1 MTSIITNNSATVA
14 LQTLRSINE
23 QLESTNNRV
32 STGKAV
38 NSAKDDV
45 GYWTISTT
53 LTSDNSA
60 LTAVSKAMSLDK
72 NAVSTASQG
81 AERVKDYLE
90 TIKSALSTSVSSS
103 DDRGA
108 AQEKIAAALVNI
120 QTAATNSVSGSA
132 GDNWL
137 AVDSSS
143 DTFTETRNLLSSFSR
158 SGDTVSVGTTSLDTG
173 AFRLYDVSADGNT
186 TSTTAAKLDVIASN
200 VSFGTSAGAIN
211 GAVTVE
217 RSTTAAEVKG
227 FMDTTFT
234 ITYQQKTLTGTTEA
248 TWTGTVMD
256 IDLTD
261 LKHDDSGVAAT
272 DNDVDLIQAF
282 MKLVDATQSQV
293 ISGSAKLGATASRLE
308 SQQTFANSLIDLNKS
323 SIGALVDADMEEES
337 TRLKA
342 LQTQQSL
349 AIQSLS
355 IANSSSSN
363 VLQLFR

>member
-1 MTSIITNNSATVA
+1 MTSIITNNAATVA

-23 QLESTNNRV
+23 QLETTNNRV
-32 STGKAV
+32 STGKKV
-38 NSAKDDV
+38 NSAADDV

-60 LTAVSKAMSLDK
+60 LKSVSDAMSLDK
-72 NAVSTASQG
+72 NAVSTASNG
-81 AERVKDYLE
+81 IESVKDYLD
-90 TIKSALSTSVSSS
+90 TIKSALAGSVSSTA
-103 DDRGA
+103 DRGA
-108 AQEKIAAALVNI
+108 NQNTISEALTNI
-120 QTAATNSVSGSA
+120 KTAATNSVSGSA

-137 AVDSSS
+137 SVDSSS

-173 AFRLYDVSADGNT
+173 AFRLYDSNAAGNT
-186 TSTTAAKLDVIASN
+186 ASTTATKLDTIASN
-200 VSFGTSAGAIN
+200 ASFTGTH

-217 RSTTAAEVKG
+217 VSSTASDVKG
-227 FMDTTFT
+227 FMDSVYT
-234 ITYQQKTLTGTTEA
+234 INYSKPDGTSA
-248 TWTGTVMD
+248 SWTGSVSD
-256 IDLTD
+256 IDVSSL
-261 LKHDDSGVAAT
+261 T
-272 DNDVDLIQAF
+272 DNDLDLIQAF
-282 MKLVDATQSQV
+282 TKLVDAT
-293 ISGSAKLGATASRLE
+293 ISEVTAGGAKLGATSSRLE

-355 IANSSSSN
+355 IANSSSST
-363 VLQLFR
+363 VLQLFQ